1 MTTVAPAT
9 LSSAQQPG
17 TKLPGS
23 FRNGLDRGRV
33 ELLMFVRDR
42 TAVVFTFL
50 FPALL
55 LLLFGT
61 IFGKEHDQAG
71 VSASQVYAA
80 SMIAYGILSTGFV
93 TMGSGLALDREDGT
107 LKRLRGTPLTASA
120 YLIGKLILVLFLSV
134 AEVLVLVLVGALIFD
149 LKLPDASH
157 WATFAWLFVLSV
169 VACSLLGVAVS
180 AIVRH
185 ARTAGAILNVPV
197 VALQFISGV
206 FIHPITQL
214 PSWLITVASF
224 FPVKW
229 MSQGFRYVFLP
240 DSMKSLEAAGQWEL
254 GRTALVLG
262 AWCVVGLVLCLVTFR
277 WSERDR

>member
-1 MTTVAPAT
+1 MTTAALPST
-9 LSSAQQPG
+9 LG
-17 TKLPGS
+17 
-23 FRNGLDRGRV
+23 NGLARGRA

-42 TAVVFTFL
+42 TALIFTFL

-61 IFGKEHDQAG
+61 IFGNQDDQSG

-80 SMIAYGILSTGFV
+80 SMIAYGILNTGFI
-93 TMGSGLALDREDGT
+93 TMGAGLALDREDGT
-107 LKRLRGTPLTASA
+107 LKRLRGTPLTVTA
-120 YLIGKLILVLFLSV
+120 YLIGKVG
-134 AEVLVLVLVGALIFD
+134 VGALVFD

-157 WATFAWLFVLSV
+157 WLTFAWLFVLSV
-169 VACSLLGVAVS
+169 VACSLIGVAVS

-214 PSWLITVASF
+214 PHWLIDVASI

-254 GRTALVLG
+254 GRTALVLA
-262 AWCVVGLVLCLVTFR
+262 AWCVVGLALCLVTFR

>member
-1 MTTVAPAT
+1 MTTF
-9 LSSAQQPG
+9 S
-17 TKLPGS
+17 
-23 FRNGLDRGRV
+23 NGVSRGHV
-33 ELLMFVRDR
+33 ELLSFVRDR
-42 TAVVFTFL
+42 TALIFTFL

-61 IFGKEHDQAG
+61 IFGKDEDQTG

-80 SMIAYGILSTGFV
+80 SMIAYGILNTGFI
-93 TMGSGLALDREDGT
+93 TMGAGLALDREDGT
-107 LKRLRGTPLTASA
+107 LKRLRGTPLTVTA
-120 YLIGKLILVLFLSV
+120 YLIGKLALVLFLSV
-134 AEVLVLVLVGALIFD
+134 AEAVVLIGVGALVFD

-157 WATFAWLFVLSV
+157 WLTFAWLFVLSV
-169 VACSLLGVAVS
+169 VACSLIGVAVS

-214 PSWLITVASF
+214 PNWLITVASI

-254 GRTALVLG
+254 GRTAMVLG
-262 AWCVVGLVLCLVTFR
+262 AWCVIGLVLCLVTFR
-277 WSERDR
+277 WSESDR